1 MKAIILAGGRG
12 ERLAPYTTILP
23 KPLMPVGDKPI
34 LDLIVRQ
41 LKHHGITELTFA
53 VGHLAELVMSY
64 FTDGTRLG
72 VRIVYSRE
80 EEPLGTAGPIKL
92 IQDSGERFL
101 VMNGD
106 VLTTLDFAEM
116 IAAHEASGG
125 ACTMPVCRRSLPSD
139 VGVVEFGKDRRLTS
153 YIEKPTYDVWVS
165 MGIYVLERRVVNFI
179 PAGKRFDLPDLMRS
193 LMQAGEQVHC
203 YPFEDYWLDIGRPDD
218 YAKAVADIQQ
228 IEPLLFQ

>member
-34 LDLIVRQ
+34 LDLIARQ

-64 FTDGTRLG
+64 FKDGSRLG

-92 IQDSGERFL
+92 IQDPGERFL

-106 VLTTLDFAEM
+106 VLTTLDFTGM
-116 IAAHEASGG
+116 IAAHEASG
-125 ACTMPVCRRSLPSD
+125 ASATMSVCRRSLP
-139 VGVVEFGKDRRLTS
+139 VNFGVVKFAKDRHLTA

-165 MGIYVLERRVVNFI
+165 MGIYVLERRVVDFI
-179 PAGKRFDLPDLMRS
+179 PAGKTFDLPDLMQS

-203 YPFEDYWLDIGRPDD
+203 YHFEDYWLDIGRPDD
-218 YAKAVADIQQ
+218 HAKAVADIQQ
-228 IEPLLFQ
+228 IEPLLFR

>member
-23 KPLMPVGDKPI
+23 KPFMPVGDKPI

-64 FTDGTRLG
+64 FKDGTRLG

-92 IQDSGERFL
+92 IQNPGERFL

-106 VLTTLDFAEM
+106 VLTTLDFARM

-125 ACTMPVCRRSLPSD
+125 S
-139 VGVVEFGKDRRLTS
+139 
-153 YIEKPTYDVWVS
+153 
-165 MGIYVLERRVVNFI
+165 
-179 PAGKRFDLPDLMRS
+179 
-193 LMQAGEQVHC
+193 
-203 YPFEDYWLDIGRPDD
+203 
-218 YAKAVADIQQ
+218 
-228 IEPLLFQ
+228 